1 MRKFKNFSEFNYC
14 YIKKFAVPWRNI
26 NRLPYRRGNGK
37 INSKALLDVNGV
49 VLYGGAIKCSWEME
63 DEAPVKGKETAKK

>member
-1 MRKFKNFSEFNYC
+1 MGLHGIPPVFKNFSEFNYC

-37 INSKALLDVNGV
+37 INSNVKISEDSVICPFLLNEKFIFHPIMI
-49 VLYGGAIKCSWEME
+49 Y
-63 DEAPVKGKETAKK
+63 